1 MPNRV
6 DSSVLEEVFMKR
18 LISVGLLALATF
30 ALPATAS
37 AAPARTNLFIAH
49 LVGIQET
56 PPNASPAQGEV
67 IMHLNA
73 DGTVGYKLI
82 VANIENVFMAHIH
95 VAPRGVPGPIK
106 QWLYPVSGPPP
117 QLLPGR
123 TDGIL
128 AQGTFTPTPELLA
141 AIENGDAYVNVHT
154 LQHPGGEIRGQLRA
168 AH

>member
-1 MPNRV
+1 
-6 DSSVLEEVFMKR
+6 MKR
-18 LISVGLLALATF
+18 LIVIALLAVAAF
-30 ALPATAS
+30 AIPATAS

-49 LVGIQET
+49 LVGDQET

-73 DGTVGYKLI
+73 DGTVSYRLI
-82 VANIENVFMAHIH
+82 VANINDVTMAHIH

-117 QLLPGR
+117 KLLPGR
-123 TDGIL
+123 TDGVL
-128 AQGTFTPTPELLA
+128 AEGTFTPTAALLA

-154 LQHPGGEIRGQLRA
+154 VAHPGGEIRGQLRA
-168 AH
+168 SR

>member
-1 MPNRV
+1 MR
-6 DSSVLEEVFMKR
+6 R
-18 LISVGLLALATF
+18 LIVIAMLALGALG
-30 ALPATAS
+30 LPATAT

-49 LVGIQET
+49 LVGDQET
-56 PPNASPAQGEV
+56 PPNASLAQGEV
-67 IMHLNA
+67 IMHVNA
-73 DGTVGYKLI
+73 DGTVSYKLI
-82 VANIENVFMAHIH
+82 VANINNVFMAHIH

-106 QWLYPVSGPPP
+106 QWLYPVGGPPT

-154 LQHPGGEIRGQLRA
+154 LLHPGGEIRGQLRA
-168 AH
+168 QH

>member
-1 MPNRV
+1 
-6 DSSVLEEVFMKR
+6 MKR
-18 LISVGLLALATF
+18 AIVVVLLAIAAL
-30 ALPATAS
+30 ALPATAA

-49 LVGIQET
+49 LVGVQET
-56 PPNASPAQGEV
+56 PPNDSAAQGQV
-67 IMHLNA
+67 IMHVNA
-73 DGTVGYKLI
+73 DGTVSYKLI
-82 VANIENVFMAHIH
+82 VANISNVFMAHIH

-106 QWLYPVSGPPP
+106 QWLYQQSGTP

-128 AQGTFTPTPELLA
+128 AQGTFTASPALLA

-168 AH
+168 SQ

>member
-1 MPNRV
+1 
-6 DSSVLEEVFMKR
+6 MKR
-18 LISVGLLALATF
+18 LIVLALLATGILG
-30 ALPATAS
+30 LPATAN

-49 LVGIQET
+49 LVSDQET

-73 DGTVGYKLI
+73 DGTVSYRLI
-82 VANIENVFMAHIH
+82 VANITNVFMAHIH

-106 QWLYPVSGPPP
+106 QWLYPSSGPPP
-117 QLLPGR
+117 QLRPGR
-123 TDGIL
+123 TDGTL
-128 AQGTFTPTPELLA
+128 AQGTFMPTPALLA

-168 AH
+168 SR